1 MTNML
6 RADFIRLK
14 KSFAFRVSLI
24 GMLMLASFF
33 MYMQA
38 TAMDY
43 TVPLS
48 RVIFLPLSMYGVVM
62 AAFVSIFVGTDFS
75 DGCIRNKLLTADRR
89 SNVVM
94 SQIIVSCVACVIVY
108 MVVTAFT
115 VGIGQFFFENNVD
128 SATFLTYFLLGI
140 GMSLVTGCL
149 FSVTT
154 LLCANKTHAVI
165 LCMGL
170 AFGMLFLCL
179 HTNALLVQPEYKD
192 GEME

>member
-94 SQIIVSCVACVIVY
+94 SQIIVS
-108 MVVTAFT
+108 
-115 VGIGQFFFENNVD
+115 
-128 SATFLTYFLLGI
+128 
-140 GMSLVTGCL
+140 
-149 FSVTT
+149 
-154 LLCANKTHAVI
+154 
-165 LCMGL
+165 
-170 AFGMLFLCL
+170 
-179 HTNALLVQPEYKD
+179 
-192 GEME
+192 